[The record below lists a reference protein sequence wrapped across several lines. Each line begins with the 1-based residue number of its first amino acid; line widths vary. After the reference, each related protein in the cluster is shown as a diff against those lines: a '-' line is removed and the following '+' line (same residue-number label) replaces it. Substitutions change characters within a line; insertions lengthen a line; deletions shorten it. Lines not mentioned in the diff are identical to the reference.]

1 MLESQTLVLNTLTL
15 QLSNIG
21 DLSLRIFKS
30 IFRFTDIEKNIDK
43 NEANFVFW
51 GSC

>member
-21 DLSLRIFKS
+21 DLSLRIFES
-30 IFRFTDIEKNIDK
+30 IFRFTDIKNIDK

-51 GSC
+51 GFC